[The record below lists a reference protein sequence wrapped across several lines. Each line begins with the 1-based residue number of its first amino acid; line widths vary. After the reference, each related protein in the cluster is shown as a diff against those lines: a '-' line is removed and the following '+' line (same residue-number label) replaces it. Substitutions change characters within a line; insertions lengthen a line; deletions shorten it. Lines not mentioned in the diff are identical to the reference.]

1 MRNELSTMVDGSFCF
16 INFRLDL
23 LLYYALDWKI
33 LLTVCQVVR
42 NSTGSVTSLLGPWG
56 EPYDDAA

>member
-1 MRNELSTMVDGSFCF
+1 MVDGSFCF